1 MIKEL
6 INFTSKIIEEFPSII
21 SLNQKPAKG
30 MHVFINIDKDGIWI
44 NQSLEKGKDYDFY
57 AGKNEEF
64 SLWKDCIK
72 YQAVSDYI
80 TMNKVQKFDSKQK
93 IHSCS
98 PFAVAFNFNFNEKDA
113 KELGIK
119 EWKKGEKPSD
129 EEKKENDA
137 LIRTKRIAIIK
148 ERISDYKKNAYRL
161 YEINEEFEYKVI
173 LEGFYQNIEAI
184 IDKVSSLKEF
194 GLLTA
199 KDYLRIV
206 LKSVP
211 LKMQV
216 SMYRKYLE
224 TEIFND
230 EKLSHKNFGI
240 IGAVNDYPDK
250 KPYLKHQTS
259 PFIKGIGQRY
269 TREEALVMDNF
280 KKIMSKNI
288 LPNPLPIF
296 IHQEELKSE
305 SIKIFKREAENGN
318 RIGYK
323 EIIDELYR
331 NHQHDF
337 GNYYLLN
344 YDRGEIKDFDFVSKF
359 EYYLKDLNGDHWKI
373 QDYFEGGNPKEVKN
387 IFHFQQAVLQT
398 IFNNG
403 LITKTKNETFQYK
416 YFDDIESKY
425 CKSDTTYIQIL
436 KYRKAF
442 YDFIYKSKRQ
452 AITAQMFFDIM
463 QTAVLEDIRLDEI
476 KNNFHTE
483 ERNIRQK
490 LNIWFS
496 LNNHF
501 INAKNNQVMSSKLES
516 HRAFIK
522 QLADGKTNIST
533 DEEYAFAVGQ
543 VIYYLLSKSKT
554 ADRSYK
560 RLEPFMQ
567 QVHSKEL
574 NKSISRLFDSYKHEN
589 FSGNFRAPFAQVLSY
604 ETTTNVRDLIPT
616 ILAGIFSENALFSNS
631 EKKEETETVIENE
644 N

>member
-1 MIKEL
+1 MIKE
-6 INFTSKIIEEFPSII
+6 ISNFISGLDQELKSLGIKPKEGLHLLLSI
-21 SLNQKPAKG
+21 K
-30 MHVFINIDKDGIWI
+30 NIDGILSI
-44 NQSLEKGKDYDFY
+44 PKSAVQFASTKKKEPTPEEIQLLSKVSSLEN
-57 AGKNEEF
+57 AAWCVN
-64 SLWKDCIK
+64 
-72 YQAVSDYI
+72 
-80 TMNKVQKFDSKQK
+80 TNKCFDLPKK
-93 IHSCS
+93 AIHSCS
-98 PFAVAFNFNFNEKDA
+98 PYCVA
-113 KELGIK
+113 I
-119 EWKKGEKPSD
+119 
-129 EEKKENDA
+129 KKENLTGGEKYKRD
-137 LIRTKRIAIIK
+137 TTNQVYKRIDSYFEKAFNLIAEDSDKQKAILFRNAINTETNYNSWLTDLEEFK
-148 ERISDYKKNAYRL
+148 DLKNSEYVIFYLDIPIDKYIEANEAYLSDKLFNTNDFNKTIDEVTFGTSDFFNGYPTKKPFLSHQSASFDIANRISEKEAKDL
-161 YEINEEFEYKVI
+161 YEF
-173 LEGFYQNIEAI
+173 Q
-184 IDKVSSLKEF
+184 D
-194 GLLTA
+194 
-199 KDYLRIV
+199 
-206 LKSVP
+206 
-211 LKMQV
+211 
-216 SMYRKYLE
+216 
-224 TEIFND
+224 
-230 EKLSHKNFGI
+230 I
-240 IGAVNDYPDK
+240 IGRK
-250 KPYLKHQTS
+250 
-259 PFIKGIGQRY
+259 
-269 TREEALVMDNF
+269 
-280 KKIMSKNI
+280 I

-296 IHQEELKSE
+296 IHQEELKNE

-359 EYYLKDLNGDHWKI
+359 EYYLKDSNGDHWKI
-373 QDYFEGGNPKEVKN
+373 QDYFEGGNPQEVKN
-387 IFHFQQAVLQT
+387 IFHFQQAVLQP

-403 LITKTKNETFQYK
+403 LITKTKNETYQYK

-452 AITAQMFFDIM
+452 AITSQMFFDIM